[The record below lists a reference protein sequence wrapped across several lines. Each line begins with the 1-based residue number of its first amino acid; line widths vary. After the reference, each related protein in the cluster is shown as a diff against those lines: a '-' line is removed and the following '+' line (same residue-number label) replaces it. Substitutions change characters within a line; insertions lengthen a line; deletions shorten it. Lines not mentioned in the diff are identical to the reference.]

1 MLELLRC
8 FEWPVHFP
16 VKHNPA
22 HSQSVKLRSGAQAG
36 EAGASGSSS
45 ARRGAAAPP
54 WVQPLPRLRPPTP
67 VPGPGRNLGLRL
79 INRLM
84 QFDLEFKGFL
94 LKKNSFRFPGRERGA
109 AWAAPSLS
117 SARPAPGAEAAVR
130 ARSLLP
136 RPVHT
141 SRGAAGGGL
150 PRPFQKPDGSNLSKQ
165 SQIRQDTSISRCFL
179 GDLLEDIRT
188 QGEYTSSPETPSFA
202 HRMNQRLRRK
212 TILPLLY

>member
-1 MLELLRC
+1 M
-8 FEWPVHFP
+8 
-16 VKHNPA
+16 
-22 HSQSVKLRSGAQAG
+22 KLRSGAQAG

-54 WVQPLPRLRPPTP
+54 WVQPLPTLRPPTP

-94 LKKNSFRFPGRERGA
+94 LKKDSFRFPGRERGA

-130 ARSLLP
+130 ARSLLR
-136 RPVHT
+136 RPVHA
-141 SRGAAGGGL
+141 SRGAAGGG
-150 PRPFQKPDGSNLSKQ
+150 RSQDPFKSLTG
-165 SQIRQDTSISRCFL
+165 QIYRNRAKFAKIPAHLAAS
-179 GDLLEDIRT
+179 LEI
-188 QGEYTSSPETPSFA
+188 Y
-202 HRMNQRLRRK
+202 
-212 TILPLLY
+212 